1 MALAEPGRS
10 ADGAG
15 PVLPARGH
23 ISMVFVHPAAQG
35 QGTGSALL
43 QALHTDAA
51 GLGRDTLTVW
61 TAAADL
67 PARRLYSA
75 RGYRLTGHAKKL
87 SDGRRILQ
95 YER

>member
-1 MALAEPGRS
+1 MS
-10 ADGAG
+10 
-15 PVLPARGH
+15 ARGH
-23 ISMVFVHPAAQG
+23 PPSAARIRRVRTKLRAVVFVHPAAQG

-61 TAAADL
+61 TAAANL

-75 RGYRLTGHAKKL
+75 HGYRLTGHEKKP